1 MITLAHGSGGADSR
15 ELMQKVFAKHFANEV
30 LARLEDAATV
40 GIPGA
45 REGTERIAISTDTFV
60 VRPLVFPGGDIGK
73 LAVCGTVNDVLMSGA
88 TPRWLTC
95 GFVLEAGLPVALL
108 DRVCASMAAAARE
121 AGVQIV
127 SGDTKVVEAGGA
139 GGGSSD
145 DGAGGG
151 GEPGLFI
158 NTTGIGVMDASAA
171 APSPAGLRPGDR
183 ILVSGNL
190 GDHHAC
196 ILSARMGIENGIVS
210 DCALLAPVTEALAAA
225 GVRPHALRDVTRGGL
240 ATVLNELAASSGAR
254 IEIDEAAVPVDPEV
268 RAFCGILGLDPL
280 YMGNEGK
287 LVCAVAE
294 EDADKA
300 LAAVRSAALGSRAA
314 LIGEVYAA
322 TDGAPVPTAAAAALP
337 PVVKRT
343 PIGGKARLD
352 VLYGE
357 GLPRIC

>member
-127 SGDTKVVEAGGA
+127 
-139 GGGSSD
+139 
-145 DGAGGG
+145 
-151 GEPGLFI
+151 
-158 NTTGIGVMDASAA
+158 
-171 APSPAGLRPGDR
+171 
-183 ILVSGNL
+183 
-190 GDHHAC
+190 
-196 ILSARMGIENGIVS
+196 
-210 DCALLAPVTEALAAA
+210 
-225 GVRPHALRDVTRGGL
+225 
-240 ATVLNELAASSGAR
+240 
-254 IEIDEAAVPVDPEV
+254 
-268 RAFCGILGLDPL
+268 
-280 YMGNEGK
+280 
-287 LVCAVAE
+287 
-294 EDADKA
+294 
-300 LAAVRSAALGSRAA
+300 
-314 LIGEVYAA
+314 
-322 TDGAPVPTAAAAALP
+322 
-337 PVVKRT
+337 
-343 PIGGKARLD
+343 
-352 VLYGE
+352 
-357 GLPRIC
+357 